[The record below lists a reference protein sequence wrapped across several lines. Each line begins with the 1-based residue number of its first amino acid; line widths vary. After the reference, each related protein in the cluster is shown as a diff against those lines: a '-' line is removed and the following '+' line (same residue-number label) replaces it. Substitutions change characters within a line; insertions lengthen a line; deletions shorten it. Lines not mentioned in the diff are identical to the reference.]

1 MNKTALRL
9 GLFLGLMAFSSP
21 QLLANVVIT
30 SPTGGNNIPADKA
43 LNSTNGAAFTALDNI
58 VITEGVNTDFANG
71 SGVTMILTIPD
82 GWRFN
87 PGVGTVTFTS
97 GRNISAASISVV
109 TNTATVT
116 FTVSGTPALDTLT
129 IGSLQVQALD
139 GANVPGGEYIR
150 RVFGNGD
157 TAVIA
162 GIDYDFTTFGLV
174 NQIAGAAKALVMHTQ
189 PSTTGM
195 AGVLFSTQPKVK
207 VVDQFGTLRDTDS
220 STVVT
225 AVRLGGS
232 GTLQGTLTRTAVF
245 GTASYTN
252 LSHNVTG
259 EITIQFTATNLISV
273 TSSPIVVGPGTAN
286 RLVFTTQPGSAS
298 AGYPFGIQPV
308 VKSQDQFGNISA
320 VGLLASQNVTVTLS
334 SGTGTLSGNTSLD
347 IGTAAGNGTV
357 AFTNLQLDSAGTNK
371 QLTASASG
379 MSNGVSV
386 VFGISAGV
394 FSKLQLLV
402 PGETAAPG
410 TASGKTGTPSSQAAG
425 RSEEH
430 TSELQSLTK

>member
-1 MNKTALRL
+1 MKQKRLTNFSRLLELLDNSPLPLMNKPTLRL
-9 GLFLGLMAFSSP
+9 GLVLGLIAFNST

-43 LNSTNGAAFTALDNI
+43 LNSTNGAAFTALRNI
-58 VITEGVNTDFANG
+58 VITEAVNTDFANG
-71 SGVTMILTIPD
+71 SNVSLILTVPS

-87 PGVGTVTFTS
+87 AGVGTVTFTS
-97 GRNISAASISVV
+97 GRNISAATISVA

-174 NQIAGAAKALVMHTQ
+174 NQIAGAAKALAMKTQ
-189 PSTTGM
+189 PPTTAT
-195 AGVLFSTQPKVK
+195 AGVVFSPQPKVK

-232 GTLQGTLTRTAVF
+232 GTLQGTLARTSALGV
-245 GTASYTN
+245 ASYTD
-252 LSHNVTG
+252 LSHIVTG
-259 EITIQFTATNLISV
+259 TISIQFTATNLVSV
-273 TSSPIVVGPGTAN
+273 TSSPIVVGPGPAN

-308 VKSQDQFGNISA
+308 IKSQDQFGNNSTA
-320 VGLLASQNVTVTLS
+320 GLPASRSVTVTLTA
-334 SGTGTLSGNTSLD
+334 GTGPLLGTTTLD
-347 IGTAAGNGTV
+347 IGTSAGNGTV
-357 AFTNLQLDSAGTNK
+357 TFTNLEIDAVGTGK
-371 QLTASASG
+371 QLTAAASG
-379 MSNGVSV
+379 M
-386 VFGISAGV
+386 
-394 FSKLQLLV
+394 
-402 PGETAAPG
+402 
-410 TASGKTGTPSSQAAG
+410 
-425 RSEEH
+425 
-430 TSELQSLTK
+430 